1 MEIKR
6 TEKKFAGINFN
17 DSEYKNFVQSLSSV
31 DKPYLALFIGL
42 YENNKKKA
50 LKEIKKS
57 TGQEVRTF
65 DFNDIVSKNE
75 TETYQALDELFEE
88 VSTSDDILFFQNG
101 DKLCGA
107 YTGFSHSKVKYATPQ
122 ERYFLEKI
130 QEYGGLVFIDIT
142 EYDSADETILRASQ
156 SIIKFPLPNSKF
168 QRFWWH
174 LKHYSLHG
182 FQLKTKRPKEYM
194 DTSTNF

>member
-6 TEKKFAGINFN
+6 TEKKFHGITFK
-17 DSEYKNFVQSLSSV
+17 DSEYNDFVQSLNSA
-31 DKPYLALFIGL
+31 DTPYLALFIGL
-42 YENNKKKA
+42 YETNKKKA
-50 LKEIKKS
+50 LKEVEKS
-57 TGQEVRTF
+57 TGREARTY
-65 DFNDIVSKNE
+65 DFNEIVSKIESE
-75 TETYQALDELFEE
+75 TFEALDQLFDEI
-88 VSTSDDILFFQNG
+88 SDTDHILYFKNG

-122 ERYFLEKI
+122 ERYFLQKI
-130 QEYGGLVFIDIT
+130 QEYDGLVIIDIT

-156 SIIKFPLPNSKF
+156 SILKFPLPKSSL

-182 FQLKTKRPKEYM
+182 FQLKTKRPEKYM